1 MNNDVALR
9 LQIVE
14 LDLSRL
20 FSHCGIVRTT
30 DQGGDDDD
38 NNPEMRKRFCPSI
51 PCPLPSSTNSE
62 ECELNKQCRDVVE
75 DLLAKFAKLE
85 TFVAEML
92 KTIYGQGGLDL
103 AIKGQTPQHCGA
115 AADGSHDIR
124 TPKYGLISDGEQTW
138 QITLGHSNT
147 LRDTKYYCRE
157 MQQRLDFWTPF
168 LEGLYDQCGAQA
180 KAMQERGEELDA
192 ARKLISM
199 ERRSANAANIQSLAG
214 GDE

>member
-20 FSHCGIVRTT
+20 FSHCGLVRTT
-30 DQGGDDDD
+30 YQGGDDDD
-38 NNPEMRKRFCPSI
+38 TNPEMRKRFCPSMA
-51 PCPLPSSTNSE
+51 CPPPSSNHSD
-62 ECELNKQCRDVVE
+62 ECKLDQQCRDVVE
-75 DLLAKFAKLE
+75 DLVAKIAKLE
-85 TFVAEML
+85 TYVTDML

-103 AIKGQTPQHCGA
+103 AINGQTPQHCGA
-115 AADGSHDIR
+115 AADGSQDIR

-138 QITLGHSNT
+138 QITRDHSKT
-147 LRDTKYYCRE
+147 LRDTKYYCGE

-180 KAMQERGEELDA
+180 KAMQERGEEINKE
-192 ARKLISM
+192 RRLIRM
-199 ERRSANAANIQSLAG
+199 EQRSANAE
-214 GDE
+214 DEDI